1 MLRIIP
7 PKAKASYNLY
17 KDFSLFDLLIMTI
30 DILIVLLIFTTV
42 MPFVV
47 KIILGVII
55 LAFGLS
61 LVVNLGTN
69 KKGYD
74 FFKNMLQYFVR
85 RKYNP
90 EVDLQ
95 KELNLQFNEQT
106 VLYNNKYSSIVEI
119 TGIDFG
125 IIPGDKQDY
134 IIDSIQKSFKN
145 IKQGKIFKL
154 NKPID
159 LSPFIIETGR
169 KSEYWLNKQLDSSKD
184 DVINQCQSRINILD
198 NVAINLDYFQENKSF
213 IANTFYLIQY
223 DENEERLLENTK
235 ALINNFNDNGLNT
248 KQITGEELKA
258 VYTYF
263 YENEEIK
270 IPALKEK
277 HASVIINDEE
287 WKIGSFTNLPFQ
299 VGNAW
304 AWKLFSIPNTKV
316 VLNFEIQSDNQKVI
330 KSINK
335 SMREYE
341 ARFME
346 KGLSQSSQLDI
357 EVQYNALQNL
367 LMAVKLGN
375 EEVHNVS
382 LYIMYKK
389 DDYKLVSETF
399 RSEGIILDRLF
410 HNQFESYLAMQPYNY
425 HISKYNKKEIKN
437 FNTSVLTS
445 MFPFVSHPFLDK
457 KGDYL
462 GYSEYPIFF
471 DLFNN
476 LHQKG
481 NKTRVN
487 ANMVVLGKS
496 GSGKSY
502 FQKKLLMQQAC
513 DNTKIFILDPDNEY
527 DYLANQLSGNWIDL
541 GAVSNNKSRINPFE
555 IFPSLADT
563 EGESGELDATKSFL
577 EQFFNIVA
585 PNLDDEA
592 RSTLNK
598 CISKCYDKCKIDS
611 FTDISKI
618 KASQFP
624 TMSTLY
630 DVAKDYIE
638 KIIQIPIV
646 IPSLSSKDIENYL
659 LLLYYQSEYSEIEFN
674 SILSHIKDDKVLI
687 GDFSIEPKYLDDFI
701 SKKGYKSSSNA
712 AEFHRIT
719 STICNVR
726 KVVSGSLKGNPRQAK
741 RFLNAFFIKR
751 KLAGFYYDDIDDSVL
766 AKIMALYLID
776 EEAFK
781 ELNKWNLKFTGTIP
795 ELEDI
800 ESYGKYNEYQK
811 WNKESIKRWID
822 SEPRN
827 IYKLDL
833 RKYFY
838 LTKEYLT
845 DETIGGY
852 TTEEREILSIISN
865 GDAMVVDSYLKDL
878 HSRNFSMDNIVN
890 TIFDRFKNNK
900 LDISII
906 VSLFDYF
913 DQYREK
919 IKELIKSTNLS
930 TLKLGSVPSL
940 KRFITIDCDMKT
952 IISNN
957 NTLNA
962 HLRDMVV

>member
-42 MPFVV
+42 LPFVV

-90 EVDLQ
+90 EVDLR

-198 NVAINLDYFQENKSF
+198 NVAINLDYSQENKSF

-316 VLNFEIQSDNQKVI
+316 VLDFEIQSDNQKVI

-630 DVAKDYIE
+630 DVAKNWFETADNDYDKLMLR
-638 KIIQIPIV
+638 KIVNMLEDFTTGSKARLWNGATTLKLDNPFCVLNFQSLFGNSNEV
-646 IPSLSSKDIENYL
+646 IANGQML
-659 LLLYYQSEYSEIEFN
+659 L
-674 SILSHIKDDKVLI
+674 VM
-687 GDFSIEPKYLDDFI
+687 
-701 SKKGYKSSSNA
+701 
-712 AEFHRIT
+712 
-719 STICNVR
+719 
-726 KVVSGSLKGNPRQAK
+726 
-741 RFLNAFFIKR
+741 RFLNLEIMKNKAYNLKNNT
-751 KLAGFYYDDIDDSVL
+751 DN
-766 AKIMALYLID
+766 KIIIAID
-776 EEAFK
+776 EAHRFINPRFPVALDFMSQMTK
-781 ELNKWNLKFTGTIP
+781 QIRKYNGSIICATQNLKDFIGNDPRTLTPASAVINGCQYTALFGLNANDLESVAKMYENYNGGLTEP
-795 ELEDI
+795 EIQALSTASSGDVLLLVDSNTRLKAHI
-800 ESYGKYNEYQK
+800 ELYYNEDDVIE
-811 WNKESIKRWID
+811 NVR
-822 SEPRN
+822 
-827 IYKLDL
+827 
-833 RKYFY
+833 
-838 LTKEYLT
+838 
-845 DETIGGY
+845 
-852 TTEEREILSIISN
+852 
-865 GDAMVVDSYLKDL
+865 
-878 HSRNFSMDNIVN
+878 
-890 TIFDRFKNNK
+890 
-900 LDISII
+900 
-906 VSLFDYF
+906 
-913 DQYREK
+913 
-919 IKELIKSTNLS
+919 
-930 TLKLGSVPSL
+930 
-940 KRFITIDCDMKT
+940 
-952 IISNN
+952 
-957 NTLNA
+957 
-962 HLRDMVV
+962 